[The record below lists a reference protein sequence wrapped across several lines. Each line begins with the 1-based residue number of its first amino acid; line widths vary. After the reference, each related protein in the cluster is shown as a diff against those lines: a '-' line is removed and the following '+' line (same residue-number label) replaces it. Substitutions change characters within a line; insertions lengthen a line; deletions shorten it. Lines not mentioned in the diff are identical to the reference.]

1 MSNEL
6 KAMSSK
12 SLTRCSLLSTHYLKS
27 EVTVTQN
34 LVSDL
39 FAILGKQGVFSDTKS
54 LEVFSKDAYYYSP
67 ILKAEL
73 GTKLADVIA
82 APQSVHE
89 LREVVQYAFKHNI
102 PITPRGAGTGNYGQA
117 VPLEKGIVLST
128 HRMNKILNINKDTG
142 VAHVQAG
149 VRMGMLERQGRASGS
164 LSHPLG
170 FELKCYPSTW
180 ATATMG
186 GFIGGGFGGVG
197 SIRHG
202 VIWDNYLTSVTVME
216 MTPEAK
222 TYKLL
227 GTDLF
232 GFIHAYGMSG
242 IIAELEVNL
251 APAVNWEESV
261 LSFPTLE
268 NALRF
273 GYEIAKDHSIDKRL
287 ICINEWPIPT
297 FFKPLVNANAVK
309 EKRVGVLLELGE
321 QQTST
326 VAKKAEAFSGTLDY
340 QVEASKYHKSS
351 FNLSDFSWNHTTLWA
366 MKTDPAWTYL
376 QSRFETEP
384 DKALAQVKTLRD
396 YHGDKV
402 AFHFEY
408 LKQNGAL
415 ALAALDLI
423 YLQDEQS
430 IVAAMDERE
439 AIGVQVANPHSYY
452 LDADPRWGGEPVLAA
467 KEKYNPND
475 LLNPGKLSGKS
486 LVQARSWQ

>member
-1 MSNEL
+1 M
-6 KAMSSK
+6 
-12 SLTRCSLLSTHYLKS
+12 TT
-27 EVTVTQN
+27 N
-34 LVSDL
+34 LANDL
-39 FAILGKQGVFSDTKS
+39 FAMLGKQGVFSDAKS
-54 LEVFSKDAYYYSP
+54 LGVFSKDAYYYSP
-67 ILKAEL
+67 ILKEQL
-73 GTKLADVIA
+73 ESKLADVIV
-82 APQSVHE
+82 APQNIDE
-89 LREVVQYAFKHNI
+89 LREVVQYAFKHSI

-128 HRMNKILNINKDTG
+128 HRMNKILDINKETG

-149 VRMGMLERQGRASGS
+149 VRMGMLERQGRE
-164 LSHPLG
+164 LG
-170 FELKCYPSTW
+170 YELKCYPSTW
-180 ATATMG
+180 ATATIG

-227 GTDLF
+227 GNDLF

-242 IIAELEVNL
+242 IIVELEVNL

-261 LSFPTLE
+261 MSFPTLE
-268 NALRF
+268 QALRF
-273 GYEIAKDHSIDKRL
+273 GYEIAKDESVDKRL

-297 FFKPLVNANAVK
+297 FFKPLVNAGAVK
-309 EKRVGVLLELGE
+309 GNRVGVLLELGE
-321 QQTST
+321 SQTHS
-326 VAKKAEAFSGTLDY
+326 VAEKAKAFGGTLDY
-340 QVEASKYHKSS
+340 QVEASKYHKRS
-351 FNLSDFSWNHTTLWA
+351 FNLSDFTWNHTTLWA
-366 MKTDPAWTYL
+366 MKTDPDWTYL

-384 DKALAQVKTLRD
+384 DKALEQIKILRD

-408 LKQNGAL
+408 LKQNGVL

-423 YLQDEQS
+423 YLQDEKS
-430 IVAAMDERE
+430 IVAAMDKRE
-439 AIGVQVANPHSYY
+439 EIGVQVANPHSYY

-486 LVQARSWQ
+486 LAQARSWK

>member
-1 MSNEL
+1 VR
-6 KAMSSK
+6 
-12 SLTRCSLLSTHYLKS
+12 LT
-27 EVTVTQN
+27 VIQN
-34 LVSDL
+34 LANDL
-39 FAILGKQGVFSDTKS
+39 LTMLGKQGVFSDDKS
-54 LEVFSKDAYYYSP
+54 VSVFSKDAYYYSP
-67 ILKAEL
+67 ILKAKLEH
-73 GTKLADVIA
+73 KLADVIA
-82 APQSVHE
+82 APQSVEE
-89 LREVVQYAFKHNI
+89 LREVVQYAFKNKI

-128 HRMNKILNINKDTG
+128 HRLNKILGISKETG

-149 VRMGMLERQGRASGS
+149 VRMGTLERQGREVGY
-164 LSHPLG
+164 
-170 FELKCYPSTW
+170 ELKCYPSTW
-180 ATATMG
+180 ATATIG

-227 GTDLF
+227 GNDLF

-242 IIAELEVNL
+242 LIVELEVNL

-261 LSFPTLE
+261 MSFPTLE
-268 NALRF
+268 HALRF
-273 GYEIAKDHSIDKRL
+273 GYEIAKDNAVDKRL

-309 EKRVGVLLELGE
+309 ENRAHLLLELGE
-321 QQTST
+321 HQTGT
-326 VAKKAEAFSGTLDY
+326 VAEKAALFGGTLDY

-351 FNLSDFSWNHTTLWA
+351 FNLSDFTWNHTTLWA
-366 MKTDPAWTYL
+366 MKTDEKWTYL

-384 DKALAQVKTLRD
+384 DKALEQAKILRD

-408 LKQNGAL
+408 LYQNGVL

-430 IVAAMDERE
+430 ITAAMEKRE

-467 KEKYNPND
+467 KGKYNPND
-475 LLNPGKLSGKS
+475 LLNPGKLSGK
-486 LVQARSWQ
+486 LLAQARSWK

>member
-1 MSNEL
+1 
-6 KAMSSK
+6 
-12 SLTRCSLLSTHYLKS
+12 
-27 EVTVTQN
+27 VTQN
-34 LVSDL
+34 LASDL
-39 FAILGKQGVFSDTKS
+39 FAMLGKQGVFFDAKS

-67 ILKAEL
+67 ILKAQLE
-73 GTKLADVIA
+73 TKLADVIV
-82 APQSVHE
+82 APQNLDE
-89 LREVVQYAFKHNI
+89 LREVVQYAFKNKI

-128 HRMNKILNINKDTG
+128 HRLNKILSINKDTG

-149 VRMGMLERQGRASGS
+149 VRMGMLERQGRE
-164 LSHPLG
+164 LG
-170 FELKCYPSTW
+170 QELKCYPSTW
-180 ATATMG
+180 ATATIG
-186 GFIGGGFGGVG
+186 GFVGGGFGGVG

-227 GTDLF
+227 GNDLF

-242 IIAELEVNL
+242 IITELEVNL
-251 APAVNWEESV
+251 APAINWEESV
-261 LSFPTLE
+261 MSFPTLE
-268 NALRF
+268 HALRF
-273 GYEIAKDHSIDKRL
+273 GYEIAKDYSIDKRL

-309 EKRVGVLLELGE
+309 ENRAQVLLELGE
-321 QQTST
+321 HQTQS
-326 VAKKAEAFSGTLDY
+326 VAEKAKAFEGTLDY
-340 QVEASKYHKSS
+340 QVEASKYHKSA
-351 FNLSDFSWNHTTLWA
+351 FNLSDFTWNHTTLWA

-384 DKALAQVKTLRD
+384 DKALEQVKTLRD

-408 LKQNGAL
+408 LKQNGIL

-423 YLQDEQS
+423 YLQDEGS
-430 IVAAMDERE
+430 IVAAMEKRE

-467 KEKYNPND
+467 KEKYNPKD

-486 LVQARSWQ
+486 LAQARSWK

>member
-1 MSNEL
+1 M
-6 KAMSSK
+6 
-12 SLTRCSLLSTHYLKS
+12 
-27 EVTVTQN
+27 
-34 LVSDL
+34 
-39 FAILGKQGVFSDTKS
+39 LGKQGVFSDAKS
-54 LEVFSKDAYYYSP
+54 LGVFSKDAYYYSP
-67 ILKAEL
+67 ILKEQL
-73 GTKLADVIA
+73 ESKLADVIV
-82 APQSVHE
+82 APQNIDE
-89 LREVVQYAFKHNI
+89 LREVVQYAFKHSI

-128 HRMNKILNINKDTG
+128 HRMNKILDINKETG

-149 VRMGMLERQGRASGS
+149 VRMGMLERQGRE
-164 LSHPLG
+164 LG
-170 FELKCYPSTW
+170 YELKCYPSTW
-180 ATATMG
+180 ATATIG

-227 GTDLF
+227 GNDLF

-242 IIAELEVNL
+242 IIVELEVNL

-261 LSFPTLE
+261 MSFPTLE
-268 NALRF
+268 QALRF
-273 GYEIAKDHSIDKRL
+273 GYEIAKDESVDKRL

-297 FFKPLVNANAVK
+297 FFKPLVNAGAVK
-309 EKRVGVLLELGE
+309 GNRVGVLLELGE
-321 QQTST
+321 SQTHS
-326 VAKKAEAFSGTLDY
+326 VAEKAKAFGGTLDY
-340 QVEASKYHKSS
+340 QVEASKYHKRS
-351 FNLSDFSWNHTTLWA
+351 FNLSDFTWNHTTLWA
-366 MKTDPAWTYL
+366 MKTDPDWTYL

-384 DKALAQVKTLRD
+384 DKALEQIKILRD

-408 LKQNGAL
+408 LKQNGVL

-423 YLQDEQS
+423 YLQDEKS
-430 IVAAMDERE
+430 IVAAMDKRE
-439 AIGVQVANPHSYY
+439 EIGVQVANPHSYY

-486 LVQARSWQ
+486 LAQARSWK

>member
-1 MSNEL
+1 M
-6 KAMSSK
+6 
-12 SLTRCSLLSTHYLKS
+12 
-27 EVTVTQN
+27 
-34 LVSDL
+34 
-39 FAILGKQGVFSDTKS
+39 LGKQGVFSDAKS

-67 ILKAEL
+67 ILKAKL
-73 GTKLADVIA
+73 GTKVADVIA
-82 APQSVHE
+82 APQSVDE
-89 LREVVQYAFKHNI
+89 LREVVRYASKHNI

-117 VPLEKGIVLST
+117 VPLEKGIVVST
-128 HRMNKILNINKDTG
+128 HRLNKILDINKETG

-149 VRMGMLERQGRASGS
+149 VRMGMLERQGRATVNSNDQGY
-164 LSHPLG
+164 
-170 FELKCYPSTW
+170 ELKCYPSTW
-180 ATATMG
+180 ATATIG

-227 GTDLF
+227 GNDLF

-242 IIAELEVNL
+242 IIVELEVNL
-251 APAVNWEESV
+251 APAVKWEESV
-261 LSFPTLE
+261 MSFPTLE
-268 NALRF
+268 QALRF
-273 GYEIAKDHSIDKRL
+273 GYEIAKDTAVDKRL
-287 ICINEWPIPT
+287 ICMNEWPIPT

-309 EKRVGVLLELGE
+309 ENRAQVLLELGE
-321 QQTST
+321 HQTNI
-326 VAKKAEAFSGTLDY
+326 VAEKAKAFGGTLDY

-351 FNLSDFSWNHTTLWA
+351 FNLSDFTWNHTTLWA
-366 MKTDPAWTYL
+366 MKTDPDWTYL

-408 LKQNGAL
+408 LYQNGVL

-430 IVAAMDERE
+430 IVEAMEKRE

-452 LDADPRWGGEPVLAA
+452 LDSDPRWGGEPVLAA
-467 KEKYNPND
+467 KAKYNPND

-486 LVQARSWQ
+486 LAQARSWK